1 MLKFD
6 TSGLIPAIVQD
17 AATGDIRMLGYM
29 NGESIAKTFETGDV
43 WFYSRSRSELWHK
56 GDTSGNFLRFVSMTA
71 DCDGDALLVKANP
84 IGPTCHT
91 GADSCF
97 HNPVEAA
104 ENAEAGVQGA
114 AVLAEL
120 FAVIEQRKREL
131 PEGSYTAKLFQRGT
145 PRIAQKVIEEGGETA
160 LAALVDHDHLAS
172 EMADLWYHCLVLLA
186 DQGLTPDD
194 VYAVLAQRRG

>member
-6 TSGLIPAIVQD
+6 ANGLIPAVVQD
-17 AATGDIRMLGYM
+17 AATGQVRMLGYM
-29 NGESIAKTFETGDV
+29 NGEAIARTFETGDV
-43 WFYSRSRSELWHK
+43 WFYSRSRAGLWHK

-84 IGPTCHT
+84 VGPTCHT
-91 GADSCF
+91 GEDSCF
-97 HNPVEAA
+97 HNPLDAA
-104 ENAEAGVQGA
+104 ETPTEGVKGA

-131 PEGSYTAKLFQRGT
+131 PEGSYTATLFRRGT

-160 LAALVDHDHLAS
+160 LAALAEPDRIAS

-186 DQGLTPDD
+186 DQGLTPQHVFDE
-194 VYAVLAQRRG
+194 LARRRG